1 VNELPEFRSIVMLLA
16 LFVVTFI
23 LANGA
28 ARLAGYK
35 E

>member
-1 VNELPEFRSIVMLLA
+1 MVADSCPRR
-16 LFVVTFI
+16 

-28 ARLAGYK
+28 ARVAGGAGPMAPFRNAQP

>member
-1 VNELPEFRSIVMLLA
+1 MNELPEFRSVVMLLA
-16 LFVVTFI
+16 LFVVTFL

-28 ARLAGYK
+28 ARVAGYK

>member
-1 VNELPEFRSIVMLLA
+1 MNELPEFRSIVILLA
-16 LFVVTFI
+16 LFVVTFL

-28 ARLAGYK
+28 ARAAGYK